1 MKATEHYHA
10 STGGNGTFGGSVI
23 SCQCYYRGIDSVKE
37 RVNICLKIFI
47 MSEVDIDHP
56 FNYGQFKKN
65 TCILRKN
72 DRNLSLNYTYF
83 HSRELVNI
91 LLEKGCGIRIEE

>member
-1 MKATEHYHA
+1 
-10 STGGNGTFGGSVI
+10 
-23 SCQCYYRGIDSVKE
+23 
-37 RVNICLKIFI
+37 